1 MVLYE
6 KLLFWM
12 AAMVVF
18 TLTIAMREILA
29 SRSIREKA
37 ETQANLLEAINKL
50 VEERANLIE
59 KNERYSLMKLQMKEA
74 KKEFQKILVEEKK
87 YLRLHHQQ
95 FEWEMLGEQATNI
108 AALRAKYDGVAR
120 ETEAR
125 IQALGEENSRLG
137 NEKDAQI
144 TIINAK
150 HAGAL
155 QKATGELKVLEEDN
169 KRLKKENDDLTEALA
184 RTAKAVDTE
193 KIEYKQ
199 KGPGVDKET
208 ARIIRDLQAS
218 LAAAGR
224 EAQEWRTEAY
234 TAIVRRMPPSQ
245 RGLSLFSMDVR
256 NFPMTAPLP
265 DPSASLPLASA
276 VGPSGHSNVVSGFA
290 PSLPPGLAVGP
301 NGQTNPVFSPSA
313 PLQASLNP
321 AASEF
326 WVKND
331 MKMT

>member
-1 MVLYE
+1 
-6 KLLFWM
+6 
-12 AAMVVF
+12 
-18 TLTIAMREILA
+18 
-29 SRSIREKA
+29 
-37 ETQANLLEAINKL
+37 
-50 VEERANLIE
+50 
-59 KNERYSLMKLQMKEA
+59 MKLQMKEA

-87 YLRLHHQQ
+87 CLRLHHQQ
-95 FEWEMLGEQATNI
+95 FESEMLGEQATNI

-155 QKATGELKVLEEDN
+155 QKATGELKVLEGDN

-245 RGLSLFSMDVR
+245 RGLSLFSSMDVR
-256 NFPMTAPLP
+256 SFPMTASLP

-276 VGPSGHSNVVSGFA
+276 VGPSGHSNVISGFA
-290 PSLPPGLAVGP
+290 QSLPPGLAVGP
-301 NGQTNPVFSPSA
+301 KGQTNPVFSPSA
-313 PLQASLNP
+313 PPQASLNP
-321 AASEF
+321 AASEL

-331 MKMT
+331 KKMT

>member
-1 MVLYE
+1 ML
-6 KLLFWM
+6 
-12 AAMVVF
+12 VF
-18 TLTIAMREILA
+18 IFTIAMREILA

-37 ETQANLLEAINKL
+37 ETQINLLEAINDFA
-50 VEERANLIE
+50 EERANLIE

-74 KKEFQKILVEEKK
+74 KKEFPKILVEEKK

-95 FEWEMLGEQATNI
+95 FEPEMLGEQATNI

-144 TIINAK
+144 TIINTK

-184 RTAKAVDTE
+184 RTAKTVDTE

-256 NFPMTAPLP
+256 NFPMTAPLR

-276 VGPSGHSNVVSGFA
+276 VGPSDHSNVISGFA
-290 PSLPPGLAVGP
+290 PRLPPGLAVGP
-301 NGQTNPVFSPSA
+301 KGQTNPVFSPSA
-313 PLQASLNP
+313 PPQASLNP

-326 WVKND
+326 WVK
-331 MKMT
+331 TRRR